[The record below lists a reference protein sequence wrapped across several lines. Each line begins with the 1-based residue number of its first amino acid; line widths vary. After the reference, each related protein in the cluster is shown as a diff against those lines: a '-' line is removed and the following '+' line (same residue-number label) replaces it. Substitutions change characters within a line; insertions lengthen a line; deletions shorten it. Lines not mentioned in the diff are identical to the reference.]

1 MGYLE
6 FERRNTC
13 TCMPQSGHWKQVCS
27 DHTAKFLKTPYLPIV
42 PSSCHDLTVRAVV
55 QDVHV
60 VEVSLLFEDVG
71 L

>member
-6 FERRNTC
+6 FERSNTC

-27 DHTAKFLKTPYLPIV
+27 NHTAKFSEDPYLPIV
-42 PSSCHDLTVRAVV
+42 PSGGHDLTVRAVA